1 MSRKIRIVTRPSSEV
16 AEEYEEEV
24 NVQPVR
30 RTTRPTNIQRPV
42 VASRPA
48 GNEMITFHEDEKLFS
63 SQDLI
68 QMGIPLLNQCVF
80 YLETLRMNGIGVVVD
95 NVERA
100 QLFEQSYDLSI
111 LQEESPRQAHYL
123 QVIAQRTASENRMMY
138 WMINAP
144 IIPIS
149 TENPLLGKIQYYLAT
164 RENRYLAIIVL
175 SE

>member
-1 MSRKIRIVTRPSSEV
+1 MSRIIRIVTRPSSEV

-68 QMGIPLLNQCVF
+68 QMGIRFRLFILDLLLMVHVNYKYQ
-80 YLETLRMNGIGVVVD
+80 E
-95 NVERA
+95 
-100 QLFEQSYDLSI
+100 I
-111 LQEESPRQAHYL
+111 L
-123 QVIAQRTASENRMMY
+123 
-138 WMINAP
+138 
-144 IIPIS
+144 
-149 TENPLLGKIQYYLAT
+149 
-164 RENRYLAIIVL
+164 
-175 SE
+175 